1 MWSIRRGCFKQL
13 IRTTRSSELRAEP
26 QWRGAMID
34 RIKPGNFKCIQTCK
48 KGCKS
53 SNESVSLPR
62 LICLAQTTD
71 CRESAKSLTFV

>member
-48 KGCKS
+48 KVVNLQMS
-53 SNESVSLPR
+53 PYHSL
-62 LICLAQTTD
+62 D
-71 CRESAKSLTFV
+71 SYV